1 MIHIVLGTKA
11 QLIKTAP
18 LMQMMQSRGIP
29 YNYIFTGQHK
39 KGVDELHDAFS
50 LKKPDIVLYS
60 GKDIVSLFS
69 MLIWSAWL
77 LCKSMFSRN
86 RVFRVD
92 RSGVVLVHGDTITT
106 LIGALM
112 GRMAGLKVA
121 HIEAGLRSS
130 DFFHPF
136 PEEVTRVLTSYLSD
150 YFFCPGHWAIDNLRK
165 HKGIKVNTFENT
177 LFDTFQAAV
186 AKMEDIDVN
195 IPEERYCIVSIHRY
209 ENLLNK
215 KRLNRIIEIVEDI
228 ALSCKVLFVLHP
240 VTEKKL
246 HAYNL
251 YSRVEE
257 NPAIEM
263 RGRYD
268 YFKFIKLVCHCEF
281 LVTDGGGNQEE
292 SFYMGKPCLLL
303 RRKTERLEGLN
314 RNVCLS
320 KMEDTAINS
329 FVKNYRDFIIPV
341 KKAEFS
347 PSEIIVDEI
356 RKFA

>member
-1 MIHIVLGTKA
+1 MIHIALGTKA

-18 LMQMMQSRGIP
+18 LMQMMQSKGIP

-69 MLIWSAWL
+69 MLIWSARL
-77 LCKSMFSRN
+77 LSKSIFARN
-86 RVFRVD
+86 RIFKGD
-92 RSGVVLVHGDTITT
+92 RSGVVLVHGDTLTT

-136 PEEVTRVLTSYLSD
+136 PEEITRVLTSYLAD
-150 YFFCPGHWAIDNLRK
+150 YFFCPGHWAIDNLNKR
-165 HKGIKVNTFENT
+165 KGIKINTFENT
-177 LFDTFQAAV
+177 LFDTLQAAV

-195 IPEERYCIVSIHRY
+195 IPKEKYCIVSIHRY

-228 ALSCKVLFVLHP
+228 ALSCKVVFVLHP
-240 VTEKKL
+240 ITEKKL
-246 HAYNL
+246 NSYGL
-251 YSRVEE
+251 YGRLRE
-257 NPAIEM
+257 NPAIEL
-263 RGRYD
+263 RGRYE
-268 YFKFIKLVCHCEF
+268 YFRFIKLVYHSEF

-320 KMEDTAINS
+320 KMDAAAIHS
-329 FVKNYRDFIIPV
+329 FLKNYRDFIIPV
-341 KKAEFS
+341 KKTGSS
-347 PSEIIVDEI
+347 PSDIIVNEI
-356 RKFA
+356 KQFA